1 MTVAQMIAALQT
13 QDPTRLVYVQGRA
26 GQRLLARTVEGTPE
40 LHILEIM
47 GEKQDTFPEPR
58 IAAEALLA
66 SLPAVFA
73 SVDPEQPPEA
83 PQAQLGDLGPPPAY
97 GKMPGSNETLP
108 VVEPVKRKPGR
119 PRKNPA

>member
-40 LHILEIM
+40 LRILEIM

-58 IAAEALLA
+58 KPEVEPESPA
-66 SLPAVFA
+66 SEGPMPGESGFA
-73 SVDPEQPPEA
+73 
-83 PQAQLGDLGPPPAY
+83 PAY
-97 GKMPGSNETLP
+97 GEMPGSIETLP
-108 VVEPVKRKPGR
+108 VVESAKRKPGR